1 MEQARMTLP
10 HCPGKLT
17 ELQLGRYKLVRDP
30 AHNITCWLGTGK
42 LRLII
47 KTYVIFIS
55 LTVGDGVAKRFPRDE
70 EVLS

>member
-1 MEQARMTLP
+1 
-10 HCPGKLT
+10 
-17 ELQLGRYKLVRDP
+17 LVRDP